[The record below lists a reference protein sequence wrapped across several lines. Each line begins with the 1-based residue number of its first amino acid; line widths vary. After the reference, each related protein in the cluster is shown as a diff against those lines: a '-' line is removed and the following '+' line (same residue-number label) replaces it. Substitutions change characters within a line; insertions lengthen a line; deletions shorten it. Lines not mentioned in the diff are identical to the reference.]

1 MPRSTDREGV
11 QRLRSEGAQVVE
23 VLPKAEYEWAH
34 ITGAANLP
42 LKQMNRESAGR
53 LDRSRP
59 VVIYAGDP
67 ARCLPK

>member
-11 QRLRSEGAQVVE
+11 KRMRSEGAQVVE
-23 VLPKAEYEWAH
+23 VLPRAEYEWAH

-42 LKQMNRESAGR
+42 LKQLNRESARR

-59 VVIYAGDP
+59 VVTYCNDFQ
-67 ARCLPK
+67 

>member
-34 ITGAANLP
+34 ITGAISLP
-42 LKQMNRESAGR
+42 LKQLNAESAAV
-53 LDRSRP
+53 LDRSR
-59 VVIYAGDP
+59 VVVTYCNDFQ
-67 ARCLPK
+67 